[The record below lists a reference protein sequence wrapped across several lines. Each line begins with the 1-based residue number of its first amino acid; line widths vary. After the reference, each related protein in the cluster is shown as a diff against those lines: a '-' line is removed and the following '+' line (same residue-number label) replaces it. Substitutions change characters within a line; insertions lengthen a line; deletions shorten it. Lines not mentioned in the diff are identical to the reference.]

1 MLASLD
7 GRERGRS
14 YEMKILLVED
24 DSDDAEFLRLS
35 LAQFNGSAHVTRTGL
50 IRDAVTALDN
60 DRFDV
65 VLLDLNLPDGRGAE
79 CVEKIQEANSLV
91 PIVVLSGQGDEDY
104 AVEILNR
111 GVQDYLVKWE
121 GDGRAILR
129 AIRYA
134 VERKRAEVRVNYLA
148 RHDSLT
154 GLPNRQALRD
164 QLGQATTRALRGQR
178 TMALMLLDLD
188 RFKTVNE
195 TLGHEAGDML
205 LRAVVKRLTGSVREG
220 DLIARLGGDEFAVL
234 LEDIEGPIE
243 VESVASNIG
252 GAFQEPFDV
261 GGRQVSVTASV
272 GITVCPVDGKEPVAL
287 LNNADIAMYQ
297 AKERGR
303 NNFKF
308 FTPSMHEEILSHH
321 RLETDLKD
329 AVARGQFELLYEPQ
343 IRLADHRIDVVE
355 AVLHWNHPERG
366 RVGPSEFM
374 SLAEETGD
382 VIPMGLWV
390 IEEVCRQLKRWE
402 SAGVPV
408 PRVAINVAPV
418 HFHQPDFHD
427 ALRTVLQSHSIDPGL
442 IELELTERSLIQD
455 IDGTRESLR
464 ALKNIGVRLAMDE
477 FGAGYSCLRH
487 LGQFPLDVLKIDRS
501 FISDLETNRDTQV
514 ICSAIL
520 SIAHRL
526 SLDAVA
532 DGIESEEQVAFL
544 TRNDCQYGQGRYFS
558 APIAADQTG
567 AMLVEKGGQST
578 RRRRVTSR
586 RTAAKAG

>member
-1 MLASLD
+1 
-7 GRERGRS
+7 
-14 YEMKILLVED
+14 MKILLVED

-50 IRDAVTALDN
+50 LRDAITALDN

-164 QLGQATTRALRGQR
+164 QLGQATTRALRGHR
-178 TMALMLLDLD
+178 TMALLLLDLD

-234 LEDIEGPIE
+234 LEDIEGPVE
-243 VESVASNIG
+243 VEAVASNIG
-252 GAFQEPFDV
+252 AAFQEPFDV

-303 NNFKF
+303 NTFKF

-366 RVGPSEFM
+366 RVGPSEFI
-374 SLAEETGD
+374 SLAEETGQI
-382 VIPMGLWV
+382 IPLGLWV

-408 PRVAINVAPV
+408 PRVAINVAPM

-427 ALRTVLQSHSIDPGL
+427 ALRTVLQSHSVDPGL

-455 IDGTRESLR
+455 IDGTRECLR
-464 ALKNIGVRLAMDE
+464 ALKSIGVRLAMDE

-501 FISDLETNRDTQV
+501 FISDLDTNRDAQV

-532 DGIESEEQVAFL
+532 DGIESEQQVSFL
-544 TRNDCQYGQGRYFS
+544 TRNDCQYGQGNYFS
-558 APIAADQTG
+558 APINADKTG
-567 AMLVEKGGQST
+567 AMMVEKGGQTT